1 MDFLQLNQEIG
12 NADLLLIDQI
22 LRGKFQPGNRILDAG
37 CGEGRNMVYFIRNG
51 YPVYGIDRDPESVV
65 MARLMAS
72 SINRSYTIENI
83 IQSSIEE
90 NPFPE
95 GFFDLV
101 ICINVLHHARNT
113 DHFNH
118 MIGAMARILKK
129 EGMMYLVMESRIRPE
144 WQEKAYE
151 ADGKDQKNTEKKF
164 YLTAELLETI
174 TSGKRLERTGKIRSY
189 LVEDMV
195 SISGIWFRKI

>member
-1 MDFLQLNQEIG
+1 MDFVQLNQELG

-51 YPVYGIDRDPESVV
+51 YPLYGIDKDPESVA
-65 MARLMAS
+65 MARMMAA
-72 SINRSYTIENI
+72 SINRSYTTENI
-83 IQSSIEE
+83 IHSSIEE
-90 NPFPE
+90 NPFPD

-113 DHFNH
+113 DHFNR
-118 MIGAMARILKK
+118 MIDSMARILKK
-129 EGMMYLVMESRIRPE
+129 DGMMYLVMESRIRPE
-144 WQEKAYE
+144 WQVTSSKAG
-151 ADGKDQKNTEKKF
+151 GKGQSKTDKKV
-164 YLTAELLETI
+164 YLTAELLETM
-174 TSGKRLERTGKIRSY
+174 TSGKSLERTGKIRSY

>member
-1 MDFLQLNQEIG
+1 MDFLQLNQELG

-22 LRGKFQPGNRILDAG
+22 LRGKFLPGNRILDAG

-51 YPVYGIDRDPESVV
+51 YPVYGIDMDPESLV
-65 MARLMAS
+65 MARLMAA
-72 SINRSYTIENI
+72 SINRSYTTENI

-90 NPFPE
+90 NPFPD

-113 DHFNH
+113 NHFNH
-118 MIGAMARILKK
+118 MIDAMARILKK
-129 EGMMYLVMESRIRPE
+129 DGMMYLVMESRIRPE
-144 WQEKAYE
+144 WQVMSSKAG
-151 ADGKDQKNTEKKF
+151 GKYQSNKDKKVI
-164 YLTAELLETI
+164 LTAELLEAM
-174 TSGKRLERTGKIRSY
+174 TSGKRLERAGKIRSY
-189 LVEDMV
+189 LVEDMD

>member
-1 MDFLQLNQEIG
+1 MNFLQLNQELG

-22 LRGKFQPGNRILDAG
+22 LRGKFEPGNRILDAG

-51 YPVYGIDRDPESVV
+51 YPVYGIDKDPESVA
-65 MARLMAS
+65 MARLMAA
-72 SINRSYTIENI
+72 SINRSYTTENI
-83 IQSSIEE
+83 LHSSIEE
-90 NPFPE
+90 NPFPD

-113 DHFNH
+113 DHIKL
-118 MIGAMARILKK
+118 MIDAMARILKK
-129 EGMMYLVMESRIRPE
+129 EGMMYLVMESRITPYSE
-144 WQEKAYE
+144 VMSSKAG
-151 ADGKDQKNTEKKF
+151 GKGQIKKDKKV
-164 YLTAELLETI
+164 YLTVELLETM
-174 TSGKRLERTGKIRSY
+174 TSGKRLERAGRIRSY